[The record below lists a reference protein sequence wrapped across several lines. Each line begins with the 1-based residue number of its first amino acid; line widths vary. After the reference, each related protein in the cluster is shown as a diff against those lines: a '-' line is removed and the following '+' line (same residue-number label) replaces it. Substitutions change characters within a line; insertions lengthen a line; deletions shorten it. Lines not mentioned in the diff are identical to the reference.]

1 MVIEMRKM
9 KSDNLVVVGVDE
21 VVIVI
26 VIFVVVDHQ
35 MINEGQWRHFV
46 VVVVDDYGVEK
57 DE

>member
-1 MVIEMRKM
+1 MRKM